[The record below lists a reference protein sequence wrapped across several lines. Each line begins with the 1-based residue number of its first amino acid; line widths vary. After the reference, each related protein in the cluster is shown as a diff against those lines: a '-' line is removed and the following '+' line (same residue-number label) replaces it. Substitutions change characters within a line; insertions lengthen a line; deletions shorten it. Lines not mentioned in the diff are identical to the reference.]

1 MKHEIWYDAEEKVLR
16 ERYIGGFTEEDV
28 PEYLACMKEVYG
40 KSKNCHVIV
49 DLSSAT
55 QPFYNRRT
63 RKMLI
68 EGAGQLTYPEE
79 KVAFINAK
87 PDIRMFVKAMVAGM
101 KHMGKRLEAGFFDEE
116 SQALAWLKKQGQSQ
130 GGGDVSGELS

>member
-1 MKHEIWYDAEEKVLR
+1 MKHKIWYDVEDGVLR

-28 PEYLACMKEVYG
+28 PEYLARMEEIYG

-49 DLSSAT
+49 DLSNAT

-63 RKMLI
+63 RMMLI

-79 KVAFINAK
+79 KVAFVNAR
-87 PDIRMFVKAMVAGM
+87 PDIRMLVKAMVAGM
-101 KHMGKRLEAGFFDEE
+101 RHMGKRLKAKFFDDEA
-116 SQALAWLKKQGQSQ
+116 QALTWLKG
-130 GGGDVSGELS
+130 